1 MEINDCSKCWLS
13 GFKAGM
19 IWAES
24 NPKKISVDINVN
36 TDNDSM
42 SNLTT
47 ESMEDFFESNI
58 VASEPP
64 FIDES
69 VQVPVHHISETTPE
83 EWDIFFENFKETAGG
98 FISKL
103 EILKIL
109 DNYKKT
115 NENSW
120 RILRK
125 QLAERGYEY
134 HAQKIVQSNGVRIK
148 GWVGNIEYI
157 G

>member
-1 MEINDCSKCWLS
+1 MEINDCSKCWLA

-24 NPKKISVDINVN
+24 NPKKVCLDINVN
-36 TDNDSM
+36 CDNDSM
-42 SNLTT
+42 SSLTT
-47 ESMEDFFESNI
+47 DSIEDFFESNI
-58 VASEPP
+58 VAPEPP

-69 VQVPVHHISETTPE
+69 AHIPLHHITEITSE
-83 EWDIFFENFKETAGG
+83 EWDTFFEKFKETSGR

-103 EILKIL
+103 EILNIL
-109 DNYKKT
+109 DNFKKT

-134 HAQKIVQSNGVRIK
+134 HAQKIVQSNGLRIK